1 MPDQFSSV
9 AEMGS
14 NGQAADIGCQ
24 NSTKSHGATTDILP
38 PNTTSRSSVRHAV
51 SVMKGFC
58 EYKCWL
64 VKEIGFGGML
74 DLPMI
79 QKLNLKLSSWVM
91 SKVEVSQKAI
101 IIGGRKTLKFSSAD
115 VGMVFGIPSGN
126 RDVLGPDGNINEES
140 ISFIKKTLGMDLAS
154 SHSLRSAEAF
164 LKRDITD
171 QSSKIEKECFQIAFV
186 IFVMGHVLAPSCKH
200 DYKTIDFW
208 GALSKA
214 ENIPQFNWCD
224 YVMQCL
230 LDAVTKLKMDIKNGV
245 STTNLTGG
253 HLFLQVN
260 TFLFQGIIHV
270 FGPKHFK
277 TVCFTIILLMHVFYL
292 DNLDLGI
299 FNKKHDV
306 LPRIN
311 VFDQDTLR
319 KMSTMATDL
328 RDPSTVCYSRS
339 RPQKE
344 PVTPSMSAPLAS
356 NNPLSQH
363 QATARKTVPCRP
375 PTNANQQLS
384 PAISPRQL
392 SALDYSNHTARH
404 FPLVSK
410 QPIAVLLCEQ
420 NARAIHH
427 VTTARHNIQTDMV
440 NFTDKLFTALAA
452 NCTCCAARG
461 FSDCPLQFVNDSA
474 TPKAHTVQP
483 EHSHPSSSN
492 NMSNFNTPVSDKIQG
507 VRLQLSDDE
516 ESSSQRQRVLKR
528 PRCSGSSL
536 VKAQTSVQ
544 KCPVIH
550 DTNDSSMNE
559 EICAADQKYARCI

>member
-1 MPDQFSSV
+1 
-9 AEMGS
+9 
-14 NGQAADIGCQ
+14 
-24 NSTKSHGATTDILP
+24 
-38 PNTTSRSSVRHAV
+38 
-51 SVMKGFC
+51 
-58 EYKCWL
+58 
-64 VKEIGFGGML
+64 ML

-101 IIGGRKTLKFSSAD
+101 IISGRKTLKFSSAD

-306 LPRIN
+306 LPRVN

-319 KMSTMATDL
+319 KMATMATDVGLPEPSFSSAPL

-392 SALDYSNHTARH
+392 SALDYSNHIARH

-420 NARAIHH
+420 NARAIRH

-440 NFTDKLFTALAA
+440 NFTDKLFAALAA

-474 TPKAHTVQP
+474 TPKSHTVQP

-550 DTNDSSMNE
+550 GTNDSSMNE
-559 EICAADQKYARCI
+559 EICAADQKYARCILASIKDIYADCIGNESSSVIFGVNCAAIPKRKILTQLRIQPLVCRASGCPRTNSLRRTS